1 MKVLCYGDS
10 NTWGFDREHNCRI
23 QQRWTKVLQ
32 SLCAKDEFIE
42 AGLYGRRTS
51 FDDPYNEHRNGRKT
65 LPVLLKQHQPLDM
78 LIIMLGT
85 NDLKNVFHASEFA
98 IAKGIRELIR
108 ITRNPYLYEFDYK
121 PPKILVVVPAPIH
134 PDYKENESIMADFG
148 DRGYEISLKLKDTY
162 KDITEEYQCEYLNA
176 GDFICA
182 HNFDCVHIS
191 EESHIILAQKIKEK
205 IEEIR
210 IQEGL

>member
-1 MKVLCYGDS
+1 MNS
-10 NTWGFDREHNCRI
+10 IIN
-23 QQRWTKVLQ
+23 LQ
-32 SLCAKDEFIE
+32 NFSS
-42 AGLYGRRTS
+42 RS
-51 FDDPYNEHRNGRKT
+51 
-65 LPVLLKQHQPLDM
+65 
-78 LIIMLGT
+78 
-85 NDLKNVFHASEFA
+85 
-98 IAKGIRELIR
+98 
-108 ITRNPYLYEFDYK
+108 
-121 PPKILVVVPAPIH
+121 APIH

-162 KDITEEYQCEYLNA
+162 KDITDEYQCEYLNA